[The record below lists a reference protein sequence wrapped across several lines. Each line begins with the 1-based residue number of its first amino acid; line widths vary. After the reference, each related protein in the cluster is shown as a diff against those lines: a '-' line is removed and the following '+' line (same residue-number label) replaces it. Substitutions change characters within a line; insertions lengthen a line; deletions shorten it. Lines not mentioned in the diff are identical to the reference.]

1 MSWATPV
8 TPRPARRWWQH
19 PALVVALLVAL
30 PPAGILLVWLT
41 KWSTRRKV
49 VASVLSLL
57 WFVLVLAADP
67 EEQDPVGG
75 ERPAASKPTSASPSP
90 SSSPSETDLPDY
102 TGRTLRV
109 AKSAAYEDGYNA
121 VSHDASDGDAGQ
133 WDDDNWTVC
142 FQVVTGASK
151 TIDFGVVR
159 TGQPCP
165 KRDGDPIPWPKM
177 PDVVGLAFDK
187 AAAKVEGIGVEDV
200 TAESAYTDVTPP
212 TDPDDW
218 KVCFQDPEAGEQV
231 EYPKNATATL
241 KVTKPGT
248 ACPSEEFTEL
258 HPAPEVTEDSDPDSD
273 GSGSGSGGGSAF
285 YPNCAAARAANAA
298 PLYRGQPGYRSALD
312 RDGDGIACD
321 R

>member
-1 MSWATPV
+1 
-8 TPRPARRWWQH
+8 
-19 PALVVALLVAL
+19 VVALLVVL
-30 PPAGILLVWLT
+30 PPTGILLAWFT
-41 KWSTRRKV
+41 KWSTRAKV

-57 WFVLVLAADP
+57 WFILILTADP
-67 EEQDPVGG
+67 EEQKPAGDA
-75 ERPAASKPTSASPSP
+75 RPAASAPASASPSLSP
-90 SSSPSETDLPDY
+90 SSSPSEKGLPDY

-142 FQVVTGASK
+142 FQAVTGTSK

-165 KRDGDPIPWPKM
+165 KRDGDPIPWPEM
-177 PDVVGLAFDK
+177 PDVAGLTFDK
-187 AAAKVEGIGVEDV
+187 ASVKVEKLGVKEI
-200 TAESAYTDVTPP
+200 TAEGAYTDVTPP
-212 TDPDDW
+212 ADPASW
-218 KVCFQDPEAGEQV
+218 KVCFQDPEAGERV
-231 EYPKNATATL
+231 EYPKNATVTL
-241 KVTKPGT
+241 KVTEPGT

-258 HPAPEVTEDSDPDSD
+258 HPDPVVTEDSEPDSD
-273 GSGSGSGGGSAF
+273 GSGSVSGGGAAF
-285 YPNCAAARAANAA
+285 YPNCAAAKAANAA